1 MKTHVSRALIGAA
14 FVLSIGTA
22 SVASAQSQTT
32 FSIDWHVI
40 SSGGTT
46 LSGGDTSRSTC
57 FIVNGTLAQ
66 VAPGYSSGG
75 IYSVYAGFWAGAPT
89 QNTDEI
95 FFDGFEGCSP

>member
-1 MKTHVSRALIGAA
+1 MENNVSRALVSAA
-14 FVLSIGTA
+14 FLLSAAFTA
-22 SVASAQSQTT
+22 HAQQQPN

-75 IYSVYAGFWAGAPT
+75 LYSVYAGFWAGAPT

>member
-1 MKTHVSRALIGAA
+1 MKTHVSRALVGAA
-14 FVLSIGTA
+14 FVLGAASTA
-22 SVASAQSQTT
+22 HGQQLPN

-46 LSGGDTSRSTC
+46 LSGGDASRSTC

-66 VAPGYSSGG
+66 VVPGYSSGG
-75 IYSVYAGFWAGAPT
+75 IYSVYAGFWAAAPT

>member
-1 MKTHVSRALIGAA
+1 MKTRISRTLFSVALVLGAA
-14 FVLSIGTA
+14 STA
-22 SVASAQSQTT
+22 HAQAQTT

-66 VAPGYSSGG
+66 VVPGYSSGG
-75 IYSVYAGFWAGAPT
+75 VYSVYAGFWAGAPT
-89 QNTDEI
+89 HNTDEI

>member
-1 MKTHVSRALIGAA
+1 MKTHVSRALTGAA
-14 FVLSIGTA
+14 FVLAA
-22 SVASAQSQTT
+22 STGWVASAQAQTT

-46 LSGGDTSRSTC
+46 LSGGNTSRSTC

-66 VAPGYSSGG
+66 VAAGYSSGG
-75 IYSVYAGFWAGAPT
+75 IYSVYAGFWVTAPT
-89 QNTDEI
+89 RDTDEI

>member
-1 MKTHVSRALIGAA
+1 MKTHVSRALMCAT
-14 FVLSIGTA
+14 FVLGVGGS
-22 SVASAQSQTT
+22 SVASGQSQTT

-46 LSGGDTSRSTC
+46 LSGGNTSRSTC

-66 VAPGYSSGG
+66 GVPGYSSGG

-89 QNTDEI
+89 RDTDEI

>member
-1 MKTHVSRALIGAA
+1 MNIRYALAA
-14 FVLSIGTA
+14 GLSAFAAA
-22 SVASAQSQTT
+22 SVADTPT

-66 VAPGYSSGG
+66 VVPGYSSGG
-75 IYSVYAGFWAGAPT
+75 VYSVYAGFWAGAPT
-89 QNTDEI
+89 HNTDEI
-95 FFDGFEGCSP
+95 FFDGFEGCSS